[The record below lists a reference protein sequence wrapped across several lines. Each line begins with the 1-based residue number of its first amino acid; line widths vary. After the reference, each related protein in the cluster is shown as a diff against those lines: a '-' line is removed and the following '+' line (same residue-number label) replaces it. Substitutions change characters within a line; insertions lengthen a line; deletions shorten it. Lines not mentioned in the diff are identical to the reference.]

1 MKAAGL
7 VVKESVYYRDPMLSS
22 DITVGTQDSHSR
34 VQGHRYPIYLAETT
48 LKPTL
53 GSACPLNMIRA
64 DTLSQSMPTLSKE
77 TPKRCMSCS
86 GANRRSSSL
95 SQKCMEYGKTG
106 RYRLFIRQNRRIRT
120 PVGQA
125 FRVGASK

>member
-64 DTLSQSMPTLSKE
+64 DTLSQWRCQRQV
-77 TPKRCMSCS
+77 KRDAEALYELQRREQKVQQPVAEVHGVRKD
-86 GANRRSSSL
+86 GAVP
-95 SQKCMEYGKTG
+95 
-106 RYRLFIRQNRRIRT
+106 
-120 PVGQA
+120 PVHQA
-125 FRVGASK
+125 ES